1 MQTFRR
7 LTPAVSAAVL
17 ATVTVVV
24 LTGAGVRNLIGA
36 QEPAEPKTPAAKA
49 ADSEKAQPKA
59 APEDPKAAELMQDVF
74 TRLMERASVRARL
87 KETVFLG
94 DRRTTA
100 EGTYLS
106 GTFPLV
112 RVEYRVRVGGTAG
125 VLTEV
130 CDGSVV
136 HTKRELLKASA
147 GETKP
152 AGEAEDDPKKS
163 VVLPPVSA
171 SETKFTRCD
180 VQQVAKAIDDKS
192 RPPAEV
198 IAEAGI
204 GGLPATIA
212 SLRRCMVFDTV
223 RELQTKAGTF
233 TVVEGRWN
241 PAHLDKLTAAFGP
254 GGASL
259 KQVVP
264 ERAAIYLDPTTLFPT
279 RIVYLR
285 RVGEGDKAFRPVLAL
300 EFLDVQFDTAVSM
313 DQFTITVPPGV
324 EEKDE
329 TAEYIAAIKPQA
341 APQSAPGQGLPAEL
355 FPGKK

>member
-7 LTPAVSAAVL
+7 LTPAVSAAFL
-17 ATVTVVV
+17 AGVVV
-24 LTGAGVRNLIGA
+24 CTGVLVRNLVGA
-36 QEPAEPKTPAAKA
+36 QEAAEPKAPAAAGRDKSQAKA
-49 ADSEKAQPKA
+49 AQK
-59 APEDPKAAELMQDVF
+59 EDPKAVELMQAVY
-74 TRLMERASVRARL
+74 TRLLERASVRARL

-106 GTFPLV
+106 GTFPMV

-136 HTKRELLKASA
+136 HTKRELLKAGSTGDA
-147 GETKP
+147 KPETETKN
-152 AGEAEDDPKKS
+152 EAEPKS
-163 VVLPPVSA
+163 VVLPPLST

-180 VQQVAKAIDDKS
+180 VQQVAKALEDKS
-192 RPPAEV
+192 RPPADV
-198 IAEAGI
+198 VAEAGI

-212 SLRRCMVFDTV
+212 SLRRCMVFDGV
-223 RELQTKAGTF
+223 RDVQTKAGTF

-254 GGASL
+254 GGAGL

-264 ERAAIYLDPTTLFPT
+264 ERAAIYLDPKTLFPT

-285 RVGEGDKAFRPVLAL
+285 RIGEGDKAFRPVLAL
-300 EFLDVQFDTAVSM
+300 EFLDVQFDGPVSM
-313 DQFTITVPPGV
+313 DQFTFAVPPGV

-329 TAEYIAAIKPQA
+329 TAEYIAAIKPPAA
-341 APQSAPGQGLPAEL
+341 APAPGEGLPAEL